1 MLGLS
6 RRGLDFASLLTLL
19 FLNAGLPIIVI
30 FSVCLV
36 VLLDSSISQMPF
48 AYYNIYELVPN
59 VRSTPSK
66 RSLNDPDITDGAL
79 VILHHISS

>member
-1 MLGLS
+1 
-6 RRGLDFASLLTLL
+6 
-19 FLNAGLPIIVI
+19 
-30 FSVCLV
+30 
-36 VLLDSSISQMPF
+36 MPF

-79 VILHHISS
+79 VILHHISSWHLEPDYMFLINLANDDLRTSLTSRI